1 MSFNPGSV
9 IESIL
14 FAAGDS
20 VSRKELADILDMSEE
35 EITKEIERLSDFYR
49 ENDRGLK
56 VICLE
61 DEYQLCTAEQN
72 YRYVQALAEPRRKQS
87 LSPAALET
95 LSIVAYHQPV
105 TRGSIE
111 YIRGVNSDG
120 PVSRLLERGL
130 IEEGGRLEAP
140 GRPILYVTTQEFLR
154 SFGLSSLSDLPE
166 IETGIGAQISVDTIV
181 MDEEHLEEPF
191 AEEELSRE
199 TNVSEELET
208 NQVNE

>member
-1 MSFNPGSV
+1 MSFNISSI

-14 FAAGDS
+14 FAAGES
-20 VSRKELADILDMSEE
+20 VSKKELADILELTEE
-35 EITKEIERLSDFYR
+35 EIEAEVAKLFDFYR
-49 ENDRGLK
+49 ENERGLK
-56 VICLE
+56 IIHLE
-61 DEYQLCTAEQN
+61 DEYQLCTVEQN
-72 YRYVQALAEPRRKQS
+72 YRYVQALAEPRRKQM

-120 PVSRLLERGL
+120 PVSRLVERGL
-130 IEEGGRLEAP
+130 IEEGGRLDAP

-154 SFGLSSLSDLPE
+154 SFGLSSLSDLPD
-166 IETGIGAQISVDTIV
+166 IETGIGAQISVEHITGEE
-181 MDEEHLEEPF
+181 DEEF
-191 AEEELSRE
+191 ASFGDEM
-199 TNVSEELET
+199 

>member
-1 MSFNPGSV
+1 MSFRPDAV

-20 VSRKELADILDMSEE
+20 VSRKELADIMEMSEE
-35 EITKEIERLSDFYR
+35 EIALCIQQLEDFYR
-49 ENDRGLK
+49 ENERGLK
-56 VICLE
+56 IISLE
-61 DEYQLCTAEQN
+61 DEYQLCTTEQN
-72 YRYVQALAEPRRKQS
+72 YRFVQALAEPRKKQS

-120 PVSRLLERGL
+120 PVNRLIERGL
-130 IEEGGRLEAP
+130 IEEGGRLDAP

-154 SFGLSSLSDLPE
+154 SFGLTSLSELPD
-166 IETGIGAQISVDTIV
+166 IETGIGAQISVDSIAI
-181 MDEEHLEEPF
+181 
-191 AEEELSRE
+191 AEEDEAKAAEVPAETDRE
-199 TNVSEELET
+199 ENFSDMEDED
-208 NQVNE
+208 

>member
-1 MSFNPGSV
+1 MSFDPSAV

-20 VSRKELADILDMSEE
+20 VSQKDLAEIMEMSEE
-35 EITKEIERLSDFYR
+35 EIILCVQQLEDFYR
-49 ENDRGLK
+49 ENGRGLK
-56 VICLE
+56 VISLE
-61 DEYQLCTAEQN
+61 DEYQLCTTEQN
-72 YRYVQALAEPRRKQS
+72 YRYVQALAEPRKKQS

-120 PVSRLLERGL
+120 PVNRLIERGL
-130 IEEGGRLEAP
+130 IEEGGRLDAP

-154 SFGLSSLSDLPE
+154 SFGLTSLSELPD
-166 IETGIGAQISVDTIV
+166 IETGIGAQISVDTIAV
-181 MDEEHLEEPF
+181 
-191 AEEELSRE
+191 AEEEEERLRATE
-199 TNVSEELET
+199 TESVSETET
-208 NQVNE
+208 EA

>member
-1 MSFNPGSV
+1 MSFEPSAV

-20 VSRKELADILDMSEE
+20 VSQKELAEIMEMSEE
-35 EITKEIERLSDFYR
+35 EIILCVQQLEDFYR
-49 ENDRGLK
+49 ENGRGLK
-56 VICLE
+56 VISLE
-61 DEYQLCTAEQN
+61 DEYQLCTTEQN
-72 YRYVQALAEPRRKQS
+72 YRYVQALAEPRKKQS

-120 PVSRLLERGL
+120 PVNRLIERGL
-130 IEEGGRLEAP
+130 IEEGGRLDAP

-154 SFGLSSLSDLPE
+154 SFGLTSLSELPD
-166 IETGIGAQISVDTIV
+166 IETGIGAQISVDTIAV
-181 MDEEHLEEPF
+181 
-191 AEEELSRE
+191 AEEEEERLRATE
-199 TNVSEELET
+199 TESVSETET
-208 NQVNE
+208 EA

>member
-1 MSFNPGSV
+1 MSFDPSAV

-20 VSRKELADILDMSEE
+20 VSRKELAEIMEMSEE
-35 EITKEIERLSDFYR
+35 EIILCVQQLEDFYR
-49 ENDRGLK
+49 ENGRGLK
-56 VICLE
+56 VISLE
-61 DEYQLCTAEQN
+61 DEYQLCTTEQN
-72 YRYVQALAEPRRKQS
+72 YRYVQALAEPRKKQS

-120 PVSRLLERGL
+120 PVNRLIERGL
-130 IEEGGRLEAP
+130 IEEGGRLDAP

-154 SFGLSSLSDLPE
+154 SFGLTSLSDLPD
-166 IETGIGAQISVDTIV
+166 IETGIGAQISVDTIAV
-181 MDEEHLEEPF
+181 
-191 AEEELSRE
+191 AEEEEERLCAAE
-199 TNVSEELET
+199 TESVSETET
-208 NQVNE
+208 EA

>member
-1 MSFNPGSV
+1 MSFDPSAV

-20 VSRKELADILDMSEE
+20 VSRKELAEIMEMSED
-35 EITKEIERLSDFYR
+35 EIILCIQQLEDFYR
-49 ENDRGLK
+49 ENGRGLK
-56 VICLE
+56 VISLE

-72 YRYVQALAEPRRKQS
+72 YRYVQALAEPRKKQS

-120 PVSRLLERGL
+120 PVNRLIERGL
-130 IEEGGRLEAP
+130 IEEGGRLDAP

-154 SFGLSSLSDLPE
+154 SFGLTSLSELPD
-166 IETGIGAQISVDTIV
+166 IETGIGAQISVDTIAV
-181 MDEEHLEEPF
+181 
-191 AEEELSRE
+191 AEEEEEILRAAE
-199 TNVSEELET
+199 TESVSETET
-208 NQVNE
+208 EA